1 MALDIEKVE
10 MIVMEAE
17 EKLEKS
23 ADVFMSDLTQVRA
36 GRANPHVLDKIRVDY
51 YGTPSP
57 INQVGNIAVTD
68 GQCLVITPWD
78 KSLLKIIEK
87 AIQVSDIGINPTN
100 DGNVIR
106 LVFPTL
112 TEERRKEIV
121 KQVKKMAEDAKVA
134 VRNVRR
140 DALDAL
146 KKMNKAKEMTDDE
159 YADFMVWHRG
169 LAVPA
174 VRNVHDENVLRGR
187 ELFTQIGCAEC
198 HRPSWTTGADHIQ
211 DPNKFFKRNS
221 DMPRYPYQTIWPY
234 TDFVQHKLCMEKDI
248 RTGWCRTTP
257 LWGRGLHKKITG
269 DAYEARLH
277 DTRARTTVEAIMWHG
292 YSEESDALE
301 SVKKFYNL
309 TKKDRDALV
318 AFINAI

>member
-1 MALDIEKVE
+1 
-10 MIVMEAE
+10 
-17 EKLEKS
+17 
-23 ADVFMSDLTQVRA
+23 MSDLTQVRA
-36 GRANPHVLDKIRVDY
+36 GRANPHVLDKIKVDY

-159 YADFMVWHRG
+159 YAD
-169 LAVPA
+169 
-174 VRNVHDENVLRGR
+174 
-187 ELFTQIGCAEC
+187 
-198 HRPSWTTGADHIQ
+198 
-211 DPNKFFKRNS
+211 
-221 DMPRYPYQTIWPY
+221 
-234 TDFVQHKLCMEKDI
+234 
-248 RTGWCRTTP
+248 
-257 LWGRGLHKKITG
+257 
-269 DAYEARLH
+269 YEAKVEKKV
-277 DTRARTTVEAIMWHG
+277 AKAIEAI
-292 YSEESDALE
+292 EKAAAEKEKEL
-301 SVKKFYNL
+301 L
-309 TKKDRDALV
+309 TV
-318 AFINAI
+318 